1 MNSLGKRVIS
11 MVLVLI
17 TFVGIFIS
25 SVSSVYADSNDRIST
40 YINLAKNGEVTD
52 GDASGMTEDQL
63 RFLGLYLSNFYV
75 PFGTEIGTSGSE
87 LAETTKKDMVETLQ
101 QKFAFSE
108 ELATSIVD
116 TVFGYTRSSLKD
128 LQVYASEGY
137 QDGNYIKVE
146 IAPNYYNFLRL
157 MEGRADDV
165 FNKYF
170 HYWGDKNNDTDKLQ
184 EIARYTFNDDYANL
198 SNSKKEICKTFNNI
212 GKGKYKYFY
221 FAYSN
226 EGTIT
231 PVADCYVG
239 SSGNSDNI
247 LFKDKSTRGVS
258 NYTASQVAFLKCL
271 EASNI
276 DKGYGFSFMDFA
288 DSDGVDSEALK
299 ELKNKASKTEIA
311 KMSIYGTTMAVD
323 CFGDIVS
330 MGANHQVVVMPGC
343 INPYSWMPVD
353 SNGDDISGVKAGF
366 AFNIANAISMTQ
378 AETSSEDGKV
388 SELINSVNTNVS
400 NGNFI
405 GPPNPLSQFAGPM
418 TNSIL
423 DPFKNFGNNQNSSS
437 TANLNGYISCKPNFE
452 VLNKNLK
459 DMKLNWSTGNTAD
472 GDYAVIGLRCRRGN
486 KEYALNSGFL
496 GMGGTEERDFFIYA
510 MEGFQ
515 ELYPNDNTYQYSSSN
530 RDPNA
535 DKVTNSW
542 WSSTASFDCVV
553 PRSKYSSDEGMYYGA
568 EASTYISMLTN
579 VVFIDN
585 LGVYQSTDGTSSNF
599 STFNIEP
606 FLDGNG
612 KTGGSSDKVTF
623 GNHSFGNLYNDIKT
637 GKLSVPYDASEQALC
652 TLYVTYCLAG
662 LYDSSNKA
670 DTIGKLGYRINVEG
684 LPDMNNKPISL
695 GGATTDA
702 ELNAIKDWLYYLL
715 HPTEGFEYTKT
726 LITNKVN
733 HLLLGWHS
741 DMVGTNGVG
750 ATTGTTRYRSHMGYV
765 TMPDLSE
772 VQWTNALINFYND
785 CVPFLIVILIV
796 IMIFAFI
803 TGILDLQH
811 ALLGILLFSIFTL
824 IPVNLINAVVG
835 QSNRISQNIYGDKF
849 TYWALVQQES
859 YSQAIDEAANAPGS
873 TGTSS
878 YGNYLR
884 TLYAENEAV
893 YTNQGGES
901 ILLKWQAPKKMASL
915 VLTDSDAKALSGLSD
930 VGQQMLSGMLNK
942 TYSGQSY
949 TDDEDAVYMYRSY
962 TDISNFSRYI
972 YSGIAGTGSKS
983 VKYRKGLNGVK
994 TDYWASFN
1002 NSSGNLIKSKSDLSK
1017 EYKDYIISGYTN
1029 GVNFNSSN
1037 KWEDQFYLTVPLS
1050 SNIINDALKVRGE
1063 ISNFKNSND
1072 MIPINA
1078 DIFNFGIPMFTNADV
1093 KFDSNTFIAT
1103 GMITDGDRKKDLKD
1117 FMNKYKSEE
1126 DYVGLAAYGL
1136 YSENPYY
1143 YFSWKLYSDGLD
1155 SKSSLSG
1162 STGFKNLL
1170 LGQDKGGY
1178 FYNTSGN
1185 EGLKDFM
1192 NMKGLFTYIIP
1203 YMKQCNDL
1211 VREWDNTFGIF
1222 IYDGVPTEEGH
1233 WDEVKDNPELKQ
1245 KYWHNLNVTRLYDL
1259 YCPWVDV
1266 MYDCSY
1272 SNAENITVMGK
1283 RVTVSDPINP
1293 NSYPKD
1299 RPMIFSESEMAD
1311 YGLSEA
1317 DLTKVEKLIL
1327 KCNEQ
1332 YQERLYELLN
1342 YYNFSDTTLNSAA
1355 AMNCAFVFNNTFS
1368 ENGLFSENHNIY
1380 PQSFDLENFSYDAFL
1395 RFILSNS
1402 TGESMLENVSE
1413 GGAGTSTGKTTGDFY
1428 EKIVNR
1434 SSIVTVIVMLILDVL
1449 SIYLIPAFRIF
1460 FLIAIFLVS
1469 VCIILVSAFKIEDSM
1484 KFVRKVGV
1492 QFFIPLM
1499 LFFVTT
1505 VVFSWVISLF
1515 MGVGNNDVTQTEG
1528 LSISMGD
1535 PVVTMLV
1542 MIALNLLLLFIY
1554 WKIIKQALQSIKHHA
1569 KLLKGFG
1576 TAVLGA
1582 GVGFVAG
1589 AVSSAING
1597 VQNAGDKAYNGYRR
1611 HKTDKMH
1618 KKNSRSLETL
1628 AENSQNPAQEGTG
1641 VENSRAS
1648 ERGSSGSSS
1657 TNEDIPPI
1665 RDVDKDKREADID
1678 TGKDTA
1684 EESEAKKEAIDDKA
1698 KSGSKDLQDS
1708 FTEERFKRYQR
1719 ANDTIDRDFGYAKNE
1734 NGSVDKSKLS
1744 AKDRYKYQNRVDR
1757 VKSRETAL
1765 KKKER
1770 EQINDARNRETQ
1782 SSKNSSKRREKIDNK
1797 KN

>member
-1 MNSLGKRVIS
+1 MKSLGKRVIS
-11 MVLVLI
+11 MVLVL
-17 TFVGIFIS
+17 VVFIGVFMIS
-25 SVSSVYADSNDRIST
+25 GVNTYADSNDRIAT
-40 YINLAKNGEVTD
+40 FIKLAKDSEVTD
-52 GDASGMTEDQL
+52 GDISGMTESEL
-63 RFLGLYLSNFYV
+63 RFLGIYLSNFYV

-87 LAETTKKDMVETLQ
+87 ITETTKTDMVDTLQ

-108 ELATSIVD
+108 ELATSIVE
-116 TVFGYTRSSLKD
+116 TIFGYTRSSLTKLDVYIKD
-128 LQVYASEGY
+128 GDIYKSISDFISPNYFNYARIMMGRMDSVIYNIADGVDYNGIDTKGEGDKKENNLDKVANNVYDKSYNDLNSSSKSNINILYKLVAGGYNKIYFGY
-137 QDGNYIKVE
+137 QKDGKVQIEADAYVGEKWEDGSYTCPKVE
-146 IAPNYYNFLRL
+146 
-157 MEGRADDV
+157 
-165 FNKYF
+165 
-170 HYWGDKNNDTDKLQ
+170 DTGTYSDTS
-184 EIARYTFNDDYANL
+184 YT
-198 SNSKKEICKTFNNI
+198 
-212 GKGKYKYFY
+212 
-221 FAYSN
+221 
-226 EGTIT
+226 
-231 PVADCYVG
+231 P
-239 SSGNSDNI
+239 
-247 LFKDKSTRGVS
+247 
-258 NYTASQVAFLKCL
+258 SQLAFFKCL
-271 EASNI
+271 EASSGVEF
-276 DKGYGFSFMDFA
+276 GYGTNLID
-288 DSDGVDSEALK
+288 
-299 ELKNKASKTEIA
+299 IA
-311 KMSIYGTTMAVD
+311 KDDGADDEGLKALQNSATKEQFAEMSVFGSMMYVD
-323 CFGDIVS
+323 CFGDLIS
-330 MGANHQVVVMPGC
+330 LGGNHQVVVMPGC
-343 INPYSWMPVD
+343 INPFVWQPVD
-353 SNGDDISGVKAGF
+353 EDGNDKNDKGAGSV
-366 AFNIANAISMTQ
+366 FNIANAITMTQ
-378 AETSSEDGKV
+378 AGIDSKKGNV
-388 SELINSVNTNVS
+388 SELIRTV
-400 NGNFI
+400 NGNKYA
-405 GPPNPLSQFAGPM
+405 L
-418 TNSIL
+418 
-423 DPFKNFGNNQNSSS
+423 
-437 TANLNGYISCKPNFE
+437 NFE
-452 VLNKNLK
+452 VLNEDFDSMLDEGGWAISTKGGVETMLK
-459 DMKLNWSTGNTAD
+459 ARIT
-472 GDYAVIGLRCRRGN
+472 RGTN
-486 KEYALNSGFL
+486 ECELNSGSFL
-496 GMGGTEERDFFIYA
+496 FISWASEDPRRDFLKNA
-510 MEGFQ
+510 MLGFHS
-515 ELYPNDNTYQYSSSN
+515 LYPYDCSYYLKPSEYESWDYSNLAYINYAAPRNDASNSSN
-530 RDPNA
+530 KYLGVIHR
-535 DKVTNSW
+535 NSMELL
-542 WSSTASFDCVV
+542 S
-553 PRSKYSSDEGMYYGA
+553 
-568 EASTYISMLTN
+568 N

-585 LGVYQSTDGTSSNF
+585 LGVYQNSDGTSKDF
-599 STFNIEP
+599 STFNVSS
-606 FLDGNG
+606 FLNSSGKPDGD
-612 KTGGSSDKVTF
+612 SSDITF
-623 GNHSFGNLYNDIKT
+623 GNISFGNLYKDIKS
-637 GKLSVPYDASEQALC
+637 GKMSVPYDASEQALC
-652 TLYVTYCLAG
+652 TLYVTYCWAG
-662 LYDSSNKA
+662 LYDESSKA
-670 DTIGKLGYRINVEG
+670 DTIGRLGYRIYTEG
-684 LPDMNNKPISL
+684 LPDMSNNPISL
-695 GGATTDA
+695 SGLELPDA

-715 HPTEGFEYTKT
+715 HPTEGFDYVKT

-785 CVPFLIVILIV
+785 CIPFLIVILIV

-824 IPVNLINAVVG
+824 IPVNLINAVVW

-878 YGNYLR
+878 YDNYLR

-915 VLTDSDAKALSGLSD
+915 VLTESDANSLSGLSD
-930 VGQQMLSGMLNK
+930 IGQQMLSGMLNK

-949 TDDEDAVYMYRSY
+949 TDDEDSVYMYRSY

-983 VKYRKGLNGVK
+983 VKYRKGFNNVN
-994 TDYWASFN
+994 TDYWTSFN
-1002 NSSGNLIKSKSDLSK
+1002 DTNGNLIKSTSTLSK
-1017 EYKDYIISGYTN
+1017 EYTDYINAGYTN
-1029 GVNFNSSN
+1029 GTNFNSNN
-1037 KWEDQFYLTVPLS
+1037 KWSDQFYLTVPLS
-1050 SNIINDALKVRGE
+1050 SNIINDALKVKGK

-1072 MIPINA
+1072 MIPINS
-1078 DIFNFGIPMFTNADV
+1078 DVFNFGIPMFTNRDV
-1093 KFDSNTFIAT
+1093 SFNSDTFIAT
-1103 GMITDGDRKKDLKD
+1103 GMITDADRKQDLKD
-1117 FMNKYKSEE
+1117 YMNKYKSEE

-1155 SKSSLSG
+1155 SNSSLSG

-1178 FYNTSGN
+1178 FYNTTGN

-1272 SNAENITVMGK
+1272 SNAENITVMGE

-1413 GGAGTSTGKTTGDFY
+1413 GGTGTSTGKTTGDFY

-1535 PVVTMLV
+1535 PVVTMMV
-1542 MIALNLLLLFIY
+1542 MIALDLLLLFIY

-1576 TAVLGA
+1576 TTLLGA

-1589 AVSSAING
+1589 AVSSAMSG
-1597 VQNAGDKAYNGYRR
+1597 VQNAGDRAYNGYRR

-1618 KKNSRSLETL
+1618 KKNSESLETL
-1628 AENSQNPAQEGTG
+1628 SENSQKPAQEGTG

-1648 ERGSSGSSS
+1648 ERGATGTSIN
-1657 TNEDIPPI
+1657 NEDIPPI
-1665 RDVDKDKREADID
+1665 RDVDKDKRETGID
-1678 TGKDTA
+1678 TGRDTA
-1684 EESEAKKEAIDDKA
+1684 KDSEAKREAIDDKA
-1698 KSGSKDLQDS
+1698 KSGADKLQDS
-1708 FTEERFKRYQR
+1708 FDEKRSKRNDKELKSYDKDYGYAKTDAGYIDESRLTSKDRDRYQR
-1719 ANDTIDRDFGYAKNE
+1719 RRSK
-1734 NGSVDKSKLS
+1734 VDE
-1744 AKDRYKYQNRVDR
+1744 
-1757 VKSRETAL
+1757 REYDL
-1765 KKKER
+1765 KQKER
-1770 EQINDARNRETQ
+1770 EKVN
-1782 SSKNSSKRREKIDNK
+1782 KVREKEQARADKAREKENRQRKSDYKKQKKEDNK
-1797 KN
+1797 